1 MIPVMPRS
9 IIPSILLVVIY
20 LVLGLLVYVGYCMDS
35 QFESQYFSL
44 GGWLVGIGLL
54 IGLIVK
60 LRDQLR
66 HPNTTLKPW
75 LSHRATEKLISTL
88 GPLVVLGLVS
98 ALFAIADALQGFA
111 GNFWSISSFRLIMIQ
126 TAVVAV
132 AALGMTLIIVSG
144 GIDLSSGTALA
155 LSGVI
160 LGLGLKAECGF
171 QVAAVCCIL
180 CGTICGTL
188 NGALISLMKLPPF
201 IITLGTM
208 TIFLGIAKMIATDGG
223 TVKPPPGSIPNWVSD
238 MVTLFPDPTWIAYPL
253 LPNLAWG
260 VWAVLGLAIM
270 VAAILQRTIFGRH
283 VFAIGSNESTARLC
297 GIPISLTKIA
307 IYTLAG
313 FLIGIGGVFQFA
325 RLSQGDAT
333 SGIGLELRII
343 AAVVIGG
350 ASLNG
355 GRGSVLG
362 TLCGAAIMSVIKQ
375 GCSALG
381 LANQLEDILLGAIII
396 AAVAVDQWRVR
407 AQNSMGTQQL
417 KS

>member
-1 MIPVMPRS
+1 MPRS
-9 IIPSILLVVIY
+9 ILPPILLVAIY
-20 LVLGLLVYVGYCMDS
+20 FLLGLLVYLGYCVDS
-35 QFESQYFSL
+35 QFKSHYFSL

-54 IGLIVK
+54 MGLIVK
-60 LRDQLR
+60 LKEHLR
-66 HPNTTLKPW
+66 HPKPTIQRW
-75 LSHRATEKLISTL
+75 LPTRQTEQLVSVL

-98 ALFAIADALQGFA
+98 AVFAIADALQGFE
-111 GNFWSISSFRLIMIQ
+111 GNFWSISSFRLIMVQ

-132 AALGMTLIIVSG
+132 AALGMTMIIISG

-160 LGLGLKAECGF
+160 LGLGLEAQYDFK
-171 QVAAVCCIL
+171 VAAIFCIL
-180 CGTICGTL
+180 CGTFCGAI
-188 NGALISLMKLPPF
+188 NGTLISLMRLPPF
-201 IITLGTM
+201 IITLGSM

-223 TVKPPPGSIPNWVSD
+223 TVKPPAGSIPNWIAD
-238 MVTLFPDPTWIAYPL
+238 MVTLFPNPTWIAYPL

-260 VWAVLGLAIM
+260 IWCVLGLAFI
-270 VAAILQRTIFGRH
+270 VAAILHRTVFGRH
-283 VFAIGSNESTARLC
+283 IFAIGSNESTARLC
-297 GIPISLTKIA
+297 GVPIARTKIA

-313 FLIGIGGVFQFA
+313 FLVGIGGVFQFA

-333 SGIGLELRII
+333 SGVGLELRII

-355 GRGSVLG
+355 GRGSVIG

-381 LANQLEDILLGAIII
+381 LANQLEDILLGTIII
-396 AAVAVDQWRVR
+396 VAVAVDQWRVR
-407 AQNSMGTQQL
+407 SQSATAN
-417 KS
+417 